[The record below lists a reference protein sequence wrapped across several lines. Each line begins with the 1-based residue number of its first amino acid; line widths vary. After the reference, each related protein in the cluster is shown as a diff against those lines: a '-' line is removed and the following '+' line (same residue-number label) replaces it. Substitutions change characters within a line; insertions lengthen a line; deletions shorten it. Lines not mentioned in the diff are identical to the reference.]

1 MPQARRLV
9 CFFVL
14 FVLVL
19 SLIGAADDLPRV
31 TLSLPPVMGSLPLAF
46 ARGWNLF
53 EEGGLDVELIGLSD
67 NQARILALMAG
78 NIDGMICD
86 VTTAILLVTSGT
98 DIVITSTAY
107 QPEQTGSLTLLCPSY
122 FNIDSLDD
130 LLSRTENGNSL
141 KSIAITEM
149 SDIEYSIDTLLKSH
163 GYTLDPDKDYSYWY
177 DMLQIATFLAL
188 GSVYAAVLPEPY
200 TTYISNYPQIN
211 PNSTY
216 LHLSDFNDMDILPS
230 VLVFRREVV
239 EESPE
244 VIDLFYDIYRQ
255 AIDMINALSRDE
267 LIEMGIDEALS
278 LFFPGLTE
286 ENVPEGIMDSFVIPH
301 FPQLK
306 MLAEEQFEAVVAWV
320 NDKCY
325 TWKQP
330 PYEEMTTNRFL
341 K

>member
-9 CFFVL
+9 CFLVL

-19 SLIGAADDLPRV
+19 SLTGAADDLPRV
-31 TLSLPPVMGSLPLAF
+31 NLSLPPVMGSLPLAF

-53 EEGGLDVELIGLSD
+53 EEEGLDVELIGLSD

-107 QPEQTGSLTLLCPSY
+107 RAEQTGSLTILCPSY
-122 FNIDSLDD
+122 FNIGSLDD
-130 LLSRTENGNSL
+130 LLSQTERGNSM

-149 SDIEYSIDTLLKSH
+149 SDIEYAIDTLLKSH
-163 GYTLDPDKDYSYWY
+163 GYTIDPDKDYSYWY

-211 PNSTY
+211 ANGTY
-216 LHLSDFNDMDILPS
+216 LHLSDFENMDLLPS
-230 VLVFRREVV
+230 VLVFRREVI
-239 EESPE
+239 ERSPDL
-244 VIDLFYDIYRQ
+244 IDLFYDIYRR
-255 AIDMINALSRDE
+255 AIDMINTLSRDE

-278 LFFPGLTE
+278 LFFPGLTDE
-286 ENVPEGIMDSFVIPH
+286 SVPEGIMDSFVIPH
-301 FPQLK
+301 FPQPQMLK
-306 MLAEEQFEAVVAWV
+306 KEQFDAVVAWV

-330 PYEEMTTNRFL
+330 PYEEMTTDRFL

>member
-19 SLIGAADDLPRV
+19 SLTGAADDLPRV
-31 TLSLPPVMGSLPLAF
+31 SLSLPPVMGSLPLAF

-53 EEGGLDVELIGLSD
+53 D
-67 NQARILALMAG
+67 
-78 NIDGMICD
+78 
-86 VTTAILLVTSGT
+86 AILLVTSGT

-122 FNIDSLDD
+122 FNIGSLDK
-130 LLSRTENGNSL
+130 LLSQTERGSSI

-149 SDIEYSIDTLLKSH
+149 SDIEYAIDTLLKSH
-163 GYTLDPDKDYSYWY
+163 GYAIDPDKDYSYWH

-211 PNSTY
+211 PNSAY
-216 LHLSDFNDMDILPS
+216 LHLSDFEGMDLLPS
-230 VLVFRREVV
+230 VLVFRREVI
-239 EESPE
+239 EKSPE
-244 VIDLFYDIYRQ
+244 LIDLFYDIYRQ
-255 AIDMINALSRDE
+255 AIDMINDLSRDE
-267 LIEMGIDEALS
+267 LIEMGTDEALS
-278 LFFPGLTE
+278 LFFPG
-286 ENVPEGIMDSFVIPH
+286 
-301 FPQLK
+301 
-306 MLAEEQFEAVVAWV
+306 
-320 NDKCY
+320 DKCY

-330 PYEEMTTNRFL
+330 SYEEMTTDRFL

>member
-19 SLIGAADDLPRV
+19 SLTGAADDLPRV

-53 EEGGLDVELIGLSD
+53 EEGGLNVELIGLSD

-107 QPEQTGSLTLLCPSY
+107 QPEQTGSLTILCPSY
-122 FNIDSLDD
+122 FNITTLDD
-130 LLSRTENGNSL
+130 LLSRTENGSSL

-163 GYTLDPDKDYSYWY
+163 GYTIDPDKDYSYWY

-216 LHLSDFNDMDILPS
+216 LHLSDFDDMDILPS

-239 EESPE
+239 ESSLEL
-244 VIDLFYDIYRQ
+244 IDLFYGIYRQ
-255 AIDMINALSRDE
+255 AIDMLNALSRDE
-267 LIEMGIDEALS
+267 LIEMGIDEALT
-278 LFFPGLTE
+278 LFFPGLTGE
-286 ENVPEGIMDSFVIPH
+286 SVPEGILDSFVIPH
-301 FPQLK
+301 FPQPQ
-306 MLAEEQFEAVVAWV
+306 MLAKEQFESVVTWV
-320 NDKCY
+320 NGKCY

-330 PYEEMTTNRFL
+330 PYEEMTTDRFL

>member
-31 TLSLPPVMGSLPLAF
+31 TLSLPPMMGSLPLAF

-107 QPEQTGSLTLLCPSY
+107 QSEQTGSLTILCPSY
-122 FNIDSLDD
+122 FNIGSLDD
-130 LLSRTENGNSL
+130 LLSRTESGNSL

-163 GYTLDPDKDYSYWY
+163 GHTIDPDKNYAYWY

-216 LHLSDFNDMDILPS
+216 LHLSDFDDMDILPS

-244 VIDLFYDIYRQ
+244 LIDLFYNIYRQ

-278 LFFPGLTE
+278 LFFPGLTD
-286 ENVPEGIMDSFVIPH
+286 ENVPEGILDSFVIPH
-301 FPQLK
+301 FPQPR
-306 MLAEEQFEAVVAWV
+306 MLAKEQFEAVVAWA

-330 PYEEMTTNRFL
+330 SYEEMTTDRFL

>member
-1 MPQARRLV
+1 MPQARQIA

-19 SLIGAADDLPRV
+19 SLTGAADALPRV
-31 TLSLPPVMGSLPLAF
+31 NLSLPPVMGSIPLAF

-53 EEGGLDVELIGLSD
+53 EEEGLNVELIGLSD

-122 FNIDSLDD
+122 FNIGSLDE
-130 LLSRTENGNSL
+130 LLSWTESGSSI

-149 SDIEYSIDTLLKSH
+149 SDIEYAIDTLLKNH
-163 GYTLDPDKDYSYWY
+163 GYAIDPDKDYSYWY
-177 DMLQIATFLAL
+177 DMLQIATFLSL
-188 GSVYAAVLPEPY
+188 GAVCAAVLPEPY

-230 VLVFRREVV
+230 VLVFRREVI
-239 EESPE
+239 ERSPE
-244 VIDLFYDIYRQ
+244 LIDLFYDIYRQ
-255 AIDMINALSRDE
+255 AIDMINDLSRDE
-267 LIEMGIDEALS
+267 LIEMGTDEALS
-278 LFFPGLTE
+278 LFFPGLTDE
-286 ENVPEGIMDSFVIPH
+286 SVPEGIMDSFVIPH
-301 FPQLK
+301 FPQPQ
-306 MLAEEQFEAVVAWV
+306 MLAQEQFEAVVAWV

-330 PYEEMTTNRFL
+330 SYEEMTTDRFL